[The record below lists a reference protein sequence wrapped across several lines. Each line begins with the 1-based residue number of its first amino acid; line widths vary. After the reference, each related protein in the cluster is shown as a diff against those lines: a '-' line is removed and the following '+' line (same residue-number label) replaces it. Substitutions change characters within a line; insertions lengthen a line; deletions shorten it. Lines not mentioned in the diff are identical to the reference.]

1 LEIAQLLQHP
11 VSSLTR
17 GSLQA
22 ELALLEGDG
31 KDDDEDDDDN
41 DNDAGVMSKADYNDL
56 MGLN

>member
-41 DNDAGVMSKADYNDL
+41 DAGVMSKADYNDL